1 MKNCLRALL
10 LVTIGVMLL
19 SPIAMAQDALSAIL
33 PSPYT
38 SRVGSQLIYF
48 YEDGANLGARGSF
61 QSFLTVTNTN
71 ITNGVIVHFQF
82 YQVFVSSGSTTSCQ
96 ELFDFV
102 DYLTAGQRY
111 IFDPKA
117 IRRPSNF
124 GGGAIVGT
132 ATDGRYIM
140 TITPIVSFLANDLR
154 ARSFNWLSGQIWVSD
169 IGKSAT
175 YMTNAVS
182 RMGVNRFGTPLN
194 DGDFIFG
201 PSSAANPAG
210 TPGFDNYLQMFRPQ
224 VLAVNSFFRTSGA
237 GAVQPGVPFGNRLT
251 VMSWVDQYF
260 GVDPFFRITP
270 ASADLAAFVFD
281 DQENAFS
288 VPTRRVTCL
297 QEWVIAPDVAGAAGN
312 FPDFIGPALSSA
324 VAASGGWLRIRVA
337 FVTGGLQSIL
347 GWFSQYLGTFGGGDY
362 LIGIGRQGLSISGAL
377 PILVSAASSDGSV
390 ITTTS
395 TTAP

>member
-38 SRVGSQLIYF
+38 TRVGSQIIYF

-61 QSFLTVTNTN
+61 QSFMTITNHN
-71 ITNGVIVHFQF
+71 ITTGVIVHFQF

-102 DYLTAGQRY
+102 DALTAGQRY

-140 TITPIVSFLANDLR
+140 TATPIVSFLANDLR
-154 ARSFNWLSGQIWVSD
+154 ALSFNWLSGQIWVSD

-175 YMTNAVS
+175 WMTNAVS
-182 RMGVNRFGTPLN
+182 RMGVDRFGNPLA
-194 DGDFIFG
+194 DGQGIFG
-201 PSSAANPAG
+201 PSSVAG
-210 TPGFDNYLQMFRPQ
+210 GNDQYLQMFRPQ
-224 VLAVNSFFRTSGA
+224 ILAVNSFFRTSGA

-260 GVDPFFRITP
+260 GVDPFFRLLP
-270 ASADLAAFVFD
+270 ASADLSSFIFD

-312 FPDFIGPALSSA
+312 FPDFIGPALTSA
-324 VAASGGWLRIRVA
+324 VAASGGWMRMRVA

-362 LIGIGRQGLSISGAL
+362 LIGIGRQGLVIAGAPAILITNTNSSGTIVTA
-377 PILVSAASSDGSV
+377 V
-390 ITTTS
+390 S
-395 TTAP
+395 TTNP

>member
-1 MKNCLRALL
+1 MKNCIRALL

-38 SRVGSQLIYF
+38 TRVGSQIIYF

-61 QSFLTVTNTN
+61 QSFLTITNHN
-71 ITNGVIVHFQF
+71 ITTGVIVHFQF

-132 ATDGRYIM
+132 ATDGRYIL
-140 TITPIVSFLANDLR
+140 TATPIVSFLANDLR
-154 ARSFNWLSGQIWVSD
+154 ALSFNWLSGQIWVSD

-175 YMTNAVS
+175 WMTNAVS
-182 RMGVNRFGTPLN
+182 RMGVDRFGNPLA
-194 DGDFIFG
+194 DGTGIFG
-201 PSSAANPAG
+201 PSSVAG
-210 TPGFDNYLQMFRPQ
+210 GNDNYLQMFRPQ
-224 VLAVNSFFRTSGA
+224 ILAVNSFFKTAGA

-251 VMSWVDQYF
+251 VLSWVDQYF
-260 GVDPFFRITP
+260 GVDPFFRILP
-270 ASADLAAFVFD
+270 ASADLSSFVFD

-297 QEWVIAPDVAGAAGN
+297 QEWVIAPDVAAAAGN
-312 FPDFIGPALSSA
+312 FPDFLGPALTSA
-324 VAASGGWLRIRVA
+324 VAASGGWMRMRVA

-347 GWFSQYLGTFGGGDY
+347 GWFSQYLGTFGGGDF
-362 LIGIGRQGLSISGAL
+362 LIGIGRQGLVIAGAPAILITNTNSSGTIVTA
-377 PILVSAASSDGSV
+377 V
-390 ITTTS
+390 S
-395 TTAP
+395 TTNP